1 LKILLDT
8 DVLMDVALGRPDF
21 GPDSRAALD
30 WCQQTPGTAVVAW
43 HTVFNLF
50 YLIHAARSD
59 SFARSFLSDLLKF
72 ASVASGGTEGVRNA
86 LTMRMSDFQDA
97 LQAAAAISGNAE
109 YIVTRNT
116 VDYRHSPIPAI
127 TPRDFL
133 RLFVSQRK

>member
-1 LKILLDT
+1 MKILLDT

-21 GPDSRAALD
+21 GPDSRAVLD

-43 HTVFNLF
+43 HTVSNLF

-72 ASVASGGTEGVRNA
+72 ASVATSGTEAVRNA
-86 LTMRMSDFQDA
+86 LTMRMSDFEDA

-116 VDYRHSPIPAI
+116 ADYRHSPIPAI

-133 RLFVSQRK
+133 RRFVSQRK